1 MEASSGDPLI
11 QTTYG
16 QQPLLLRAPQV
27 LPEPAGEPTQAKAFI
42 TMKVWH
48 LALVS
53 VLFVLTVWHFE
64 LGLI

>member
-1 MEASSGDPLI
+1 MEASSGEPLI
-11 QTTYG
+11 QPTYG

-27 LPEPAGEPTQAKAFI
+27 VAEPAAEPAEPKALI

>member
-1 MEASSGDPLI
+1 MEASSGEPLI
-11 QTTYG
+11 QSTYG
-16 QQPLLLRAPQV
+16 QPMLLRAP
-27 LPEPAGEPTQAKAFI
+27 EPAPELAIEPVEAKALI

>member
-1 MEASSGDPLI
+1 MEASSGEPLI
-11 QTTYG
+11 QSTYG
-16 QQPLLLRAPQV
+16 QPMLLRAPEPA
-27 LPEPAGEPTQAKAFI
+27 PEPAIEPAEAKALI